1 MRSDKTLKK
10 YYNLINR
17 KFFNNEL
24 PHNVCVR
31 YISELEQEQ
40 FEDTYFAWTS
50 SKKDAPQAFAEDHYR
65 HEYVIVISEN
75 KNPGWTAIIAT
86 LAHEMCHVA
95 TGMND
100 AHGPAFEAKRLMIS
114 DKGIFKKNAVLRGVT
129 IF

>member
-10 YYNLINR
+10 YYNLINL
-17 KFFNNEL
+17 KFFHNEL

-31 YISELEQEQ
+31 YISELEQEK

-65 HEYVIVISEN
+65 HEYVIVISKN
-75 KNPGWTAIIAT
+75 KNPGWTAKMAT
-86 LAHEMCHVA
+86 LAHEMIHVS
-95 TGMND
+95 TKMTD
-100 AHGPAFEAKRLMIS
+100 DHGPAFEAKRQMIS
-114 DKGIFKKNAVLRGVT
+114 DRGIFKKSAVLKDLT